1 MPFAKGKNY
10 ATPQRVYEYTQSER
24 RCQPPNYGGPQLADE
39 ATFEGRLRRAIKTF
53 GKQNVFAE
61 AMGVRAATV
70 SNWVRGKSAPEL
82 DQLLRIIAI
91 LGIDAHWLLTGEG
104 EMKPVQRS
112 TAERAFEVIAAVVDE
127 ARAISA
133 GGDGEAVLARYQEVQ
148 RLVESTRTD
157 QGRRKAQGDQG

>member
-1 MPFAKGKNY
+1 M
-10 ATPQRVYEYTQSER
+10 
-24 RCQPPNYGGPQLADE
+24 GP
-39 ATFEGRLRRAIKTF
+39 
-53 GKQNVFAE
+53 V
-61 AMGVRAATV
+61 
-70 SNWVRGKSAPEL
+70 PEL
-82 DQLLRIIAI
+82 DTLGKRLRFVRDSLLGLSARKAQEE
-91 LGIDAHWLLTGEG
+91 LKSAGVDVDSHSTVLRYEADKRTPGADYVLFFVQRAGVDAHWLLTGEG

-112 TAERAFEVIAAVVDE
+112 TAERAFEVIATVVDE